1 MAGGAVGDVTQPTSI
16 LSVVGGITFLA
27 IIYALVSNA
36 GGTASIISAL
46 GSSYSGALS
55 AAKG

>member
-1 MAGGAVGDVTQPTSI
+1 MAGAVGDVTQPTSI

-36 GGTASIISAL
+36 GGTASIIGAL
-46 GSSYSGALS
+46 GSGYSGALT
-55 AAKG
+55 AAKGG